1 MSFLKKPSNSSP
13 KRSLSRRPARGPFQS
28 SKLFVPSTVPQSPR
42 LASRSGPLK
51 FLPLVQ
57 PRRLCSRKATMP
69 LSSRK
74 VSTAGSLGRLFFVHR
89 SSDITEAPI
98 PSPSPTLLQTQ
109 LVQQLGPGMSSTF
122 AMFLCQTSSNPL
134 EFPNTNRRSPFDNLL
149 LVGHNALTGGVDSY
163 SLHRG
168 TTPVSGLPFR
178 STLTWKLLPILV
190 TRDWAPT
197 LCPVPEVLKAAERST
212 SSITLENV
220 RTKGLLKGLN
230 VMRRKLGLPHTT
242 FYSHAPVGS
251 NDRSAPFSV
260 RGSYRS
266 TRHSP
271 QFVLRAGSSVTRL
284 SRLDDAR
291 HGFSSYT
298 LRTKPSPL
306 VRALSRTSNTS
317 LLVSNARRAPSRTQG
332 SPRPASR
339 RYRRYSGYVSYYIR
353 RASRL
358 SKTLTSHRLSSP
370 TSAFASPRNRI
381 RLAISS
387 DTLFRLSAPRSLRIV
402 SRRRSPR
409 YYPKLAPFNAPRQ
422 PAYASLVSV
431 HLDSAIRSFNSV
443 KQLTFIKSDR
453 SHGSSSSSLTPSL
466 SAAPATLQASNFIWS
481 PITSLKAWVSVA
493 ESSTVFK
500 YLFCGPQPSSSKLST
515 NLLVDSIQHE
525 LHTLGST
532 VASSSNLWTVRSSN
546 YTLRRKLLRRVTNSS
561 FRAPV
566 TLWYYRTLV
575 RFIENCSGRRV
586 ALRFGPFVEN
596 ALTFED
602 RAKCRMWSDRV
613 VSFQKILGHRIFTD
627 EALRLVALS
636 FRLKDP
642 SFLANWIRGMLK
654 RMSFWKIRLL
664 FRYIKFLVRYIFKP
678 SFSHFGFKGFKLR
691 LKGKIS
697 VAGNARSR
705 ALFIRVGNTSHATM
719 SNKVAYDLSY
729 VNTFTGVLGFKL
741 WFFY

>member
-1 MSFLKKPSNSSP
+1 MSFLKKPSNTPS
-13 KRSLSRRPARGPFQS
+13 KRSLSRRPARGTFQS
-28 SKLFVPSTVPQSPR
+28 SKLFVPSTSLRLPR
-42 LASRSGPLK
+42 LTSRSGLLK
-51 FLPLVQ
+51 SAPLVQ
-57 PRRLCSRKATMP
+57 SRRPCTRQAVMP
-69 LSSRK
+69 ISSRRA
-74 VSTAGSLGRLFFVHR
+74 SMSGSLGHFFFIHR
-89 SSDITEAPI
+89 SSDSAKVLTPAPNL
-98 PSPSPTLLQTQ
+98 PLLQTR
-109 LVQQLGPGMSSTF
+109 LVQQLGLGVVSTF

-134 EFPNTNRRSPFDNLL
+134 ESPRISRHSPFDNLL
-149 LVGHNALTGGVDSY
+149 LAGHCSLIGDADVGLT
-163 SLHRG
+163 RG
-168 TTPVSGLPFR
+168 AKPVSSLPFR
-178 STLTWKLLPILV
+178 SILTWKLLPALF
-190 TRDWAPT
+190 TWDWAPI
-197 LCPVPEVLKAAERST
+197 LCPVPEVIKAAARST
-212 SSITLENV
+212 SSITLENL

-230 VMRRKLGLPHTT
+230 VARRRLSLPHTT
-242 FYSHAPVGS
+242 FYSHVPADS

-266 TRHSP
+266 IRQGSRSLLWAGRAVTGSPHSNTP
-271 QFVLRAGSSVTRL
+271 KHR
-284 SRLDDAR
+284 
-291 HGFSSYT
+291 FSSYT

-306 VRALSRTSNTS
+306 VRAFSRASNPSLLTSNTRR
-317 LLVSNARRAPSRTQG
+317 VSSRTQG
-332 SPRPASR
+332 SPRPSSR
-339 RYRRYSGYVSYYIR
+339 RYRRYSGYVSYYVR

-358 SKTLTSHRLSSP
+358 SKILTSNRLGVSSP
-370 TSAFASPRNRI
+370 AFVSPRNRI

-409 YYPKLAPFNAPRQ
+409 YYPKLTHTNTTRH
-422 PAYASLVSV
+422 LVSSSPVAV

-443 KQLTFIKSDR
+443 KQLISTKFDR
-453 SHGSSSSSLTPSL
+453 SHSSSPVYSTPRVPAA
-466 SAAPATLQASNFIWS
+466 SALLRAPNFSWS
-481 PITSLKAWVSVA
+481 PITSLRSWVSVA
-493 ESSTVFK
+493 ESPTVFK
-500 YLFCGPQPSSSKLST
+500 YLFWGPQASGYGLST
-515 NLLVDSIQHE
+515 NLLVDSIQHD
-525 LHTLGST
+525 LYT
-532 VASSSNLWTVRSSN
+532 VNAAAASSSNLWSVRSSN

-678 SFSHFGFKGFKLR
+678 SFGHFGFKGFKLR

-705 ALFIRVGNTSHATM
+705 ALFIRVGNTSHSTM
-719 SNKVAYDLSY
+719 NNKVAYDLSY